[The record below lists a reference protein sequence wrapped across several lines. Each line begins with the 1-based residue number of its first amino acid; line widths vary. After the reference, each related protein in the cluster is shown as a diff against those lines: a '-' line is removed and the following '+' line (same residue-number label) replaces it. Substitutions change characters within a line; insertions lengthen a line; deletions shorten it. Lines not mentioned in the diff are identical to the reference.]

1 MAALD
6 PAVGNPLLDVLLA
19 NGASGTLTIGAL
31 TLTQPYN
38 LRFMATRGSAG
49 SNGTAITGTSSV
61 AMNGQLTAGAASVS
75 NVPTKA
81 NTGALTI
88 TTSSSGTWNGNEIW
102 DSTGT
107 PKRVMFGP
115 TSDLGKA
122 FASADILS
130 VPIGSLTGTVT

>member
-6 PAVGNPLLDVLLA
+6 PAVGNPLLDVLLP
-19 NGASGTLTIGAL
+19 NGASGTLTLGAL
-31 TLTQPYN
+31 TLTQPFN
-38 LRFMATRGSAG
+38 LRFMSVRGTAAA
-49 SNGTAITGTSSV
+49 NGTAITGTSSA
-61 AMNGQLTAGAASVS
+61 AMNGNFTAAAASVS
-75 NVPTKA
+75 NVPTKS

-88 TTSSSGTWNGNEIW
+88 TTSASGTWNGNEVW

-115 TSDLGKA
+115 TADLSKA
-122 FASADILS
+122 FASGDILS

>member
-6 PAVGNPLLDVLLA
+6 PAVGNPLLDVLMP
-19 NGASGTLTIGAL
+19 NGSSGTLTLGAL
-31 TLTQPYN
+31 TLTLPYN
-38 LRFMATRGSAG
+38 LKFIATRGSAG
-49 SNGTAITGTSSV
+49 SNGTAITGTNSV
-61 AMNGQLTAGAASVS
+61 SMAGQLTSTAASVS

-88 TTSSSGTWNGNEIW
+88 TTSSSGTWNGCEIF

-122 FASADILS
+122 FASGDILS